1 LRGSPWCTSRCI
13 RPSLNPADPRCSS
26 VEHCADPPY
35 FVALLS
41 RHGDGLGAK
50 RDFHLGLLAIVKGGA
65 MLWPTQR
72 AAKGVI
78 TAASAGRLFI

>member
-1 LRGSPWCTSRCI
+1 
-13 RPSLNPADPRCSS
+13 
-26 VEHCADPPY
+26 
-35 FVALLS
+35 LLS